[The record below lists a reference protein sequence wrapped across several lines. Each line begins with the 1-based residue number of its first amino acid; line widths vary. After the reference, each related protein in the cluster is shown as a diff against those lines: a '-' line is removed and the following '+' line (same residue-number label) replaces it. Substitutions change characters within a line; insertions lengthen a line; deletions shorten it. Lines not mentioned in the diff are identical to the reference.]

1 MLASAA
7 IARYNKAAASICAI
21 DPLHR
26 CNAQCQYFIHR
37 SVAVCKTSR
46 HTHRCGKLTCTLS
59 EQRGDG
65 AYCTITAFQV
75 GPPTSKAYINK
86 ATHAYG
92 RKQSNQHWAVI
103 KKKACKTKLSTTRFQ
118 KTSTLLHLVFRSP
131 DRTALYNSAKAKH
144 AAKVQRVSQESP
156 QPSYE
161 SIFALHLS
169 SYTSRRPPSPSVPN
183 ELTAYVVKITQQLAE
198 NHNRLQNVPKKTDQ
212 AIALGLLQLLET
224 GLSAD
229 GVILVHKSNFVS
241 TFAPSLHQ
249 YGYLPGIRA
258 RQQSI
263 AVRYIKQH
271 LVTSAGIPSLQ
282 LPPCPV

>member
-7 IARYNKAAASICAI
+7 IAKYNKTATSICAI

-26 CNAQCQYFIHR
+26 CNAQCQYFVHR

-46 HTHRCGKLTCTLS
+46 HTHRCGELTCTLS

-92 RKQSNQHWAVI
+92 RRQSNQHWAIV
-103 KKKACKTKLSTTRFQ
+103 KKRACKTKQSTLRFQ
-118 KTSTLLHLVFRSP
+118 KTTALLHLVFCSP
-131 DRTALYNSAKAKH
+131 DRIAVYESAKGKH
-144 AAKVQRVSQESP
+144 AAKVQRVSQESR
-156 QPSYE
+156 QHSYE
-161 SIFALHLS
+161 SIFALHLT
-169 SYTSRRPPSPSVPN
+169 SYSSRRPPSKSVPHD
-183 ELTAYVVKITQQLAE
+183 LTVYVVKIIQLLAE

-212 AIALGLLQLLET
+212 AIALGLLQLLEI

-229 GVILVHKSNFVS
+229 GVILVHKSKFVS
-241 TFAPSLHQ
+241 AFAPSLHQ

-271 LVTSAGIPSLQ
+271 LVTPTGIPLLQ